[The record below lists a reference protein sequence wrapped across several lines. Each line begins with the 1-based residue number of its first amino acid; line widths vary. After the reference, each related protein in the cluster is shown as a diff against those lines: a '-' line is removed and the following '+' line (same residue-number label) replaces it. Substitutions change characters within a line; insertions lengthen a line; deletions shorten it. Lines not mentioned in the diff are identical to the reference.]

1 MACVECG
8 APLTVAG
15 RGRRPRY
22 CSRACQAKAYRARVA
37 AGAVGAAAERLP
49 ADPEGTLT
57 EERIVATAVA
67 VADAEGLA
75 ATSMRRVAAELGVGT
90 MSLYRH
96 VSGKDELV
104 VRMVDAVL
112 AEKPRPDPGLFGWRA
127 KAEAAARRD
136 WGIYR
141 AHPWVV
147 RVFTSTRLSMTEQ
160 EMVDIEWILS
170 AFGEDGLDIATTYQL
185 SLLVSSYVNGVGM
198 LMAGDVEAERESGE
212 SMAQWREARI
222 PLVIERV
229 ASGAYPWF
237 AEFVEHNIQLPPFDD
252 IFEFGLQRVL
262 DGIEPL
268 VEAGHRD

>member
-1 MACVECG
+1 MTCVECG

-37 AGAVGAAAERLP
+37 AGAVGSAVERRP
-49 ADPEGTLT
+49 ADPESALAEDG
-57 EERIVATAVA
+57 IVATAVT

-75 ATSMRRVAAELGVGT
+75 AASMRRVAAELGVGT

-112 AEKPRPDPGLFGWRA
+112 AEKPRPDPGLVGWRA
-127 KAEAAARRD
+127 RAEAAARRD

-147 RVFTSTRLSMTEQ
+147 KVFTSTRLSMTEQ
-160 EMVDIEWILS
+160 EMTDIEWILA
-170 AFGEDGLDIATTYQL
+170 AFGEEGLDIGTTYQL
-185 SLLVSSYVNGVGM
+185 ALLVSSYVNGVGM
-198 LMAGDVEAERESGE
+198 LLAGDVEAERESGE
-212 SMAQWREARI
+212 SMAQWREARV
-222 PLVIERV
+222 PLVIERA

-237 AEFVEHNIQLPPFDD
+237 AQFIEHEVELPPFDD

-262 DGIEPL
+262 DGITPM
-268 VEAGHRD
+268 VEAGRRD